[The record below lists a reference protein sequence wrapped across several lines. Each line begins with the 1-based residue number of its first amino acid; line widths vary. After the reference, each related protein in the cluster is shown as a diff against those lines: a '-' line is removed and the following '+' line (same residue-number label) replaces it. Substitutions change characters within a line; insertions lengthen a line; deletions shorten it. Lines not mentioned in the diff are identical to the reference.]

1 MQRHYFIAVRL
12 PEEVKYYLSE
22 VARKVSDLYS
32 FKRWVH
38 REDYHITL
46 AFLGPSEEQQWK
58 ACMEDITKE
67 IAFMSPFQLHV
78 SHVGVFG
85 LSERPR
91 IFWCGLS
98 ENEMLGTLQKKVAQ
112 ACKQHQYRIDEK
124 PFRPHITM
132 ARKYEGSVNFTQ
144 EDLRRCNLVLNEGI
158 TFMGNAV
165 TLYESHVEK
174 EQKYQALQTIYIG
187 K

>member
-1 MQRHYFIAVRL
+1 MKRHYFIAVPL
-12 PEEVKYYLSE
+12 PEEVKHYLFGVAHE
-22 VARKVSDLYS
+22 VASMYS

-58 ACMEDITKE
+58 ACMEDIEKE
-67 IAFMSPFQLHV
+67 ISFMLPFQLHV
-78 SHVGVFG
+78 SHVGIFG
-85 LSERPR
+85 LLERPR

-98 ENEMLGTLQKKVAQ
+98 ENEVLRTLQKKVAQ
-112 ACKQHQYRIDEK
+112 VCRQHQYKIDEK

-132 ARKYEGSVNFTQ
+132 ARKYESSLDFTQ
-144 EDLRRCNLVLNEGI
+144 EDVTRCNRVMNEGI
-158 TFMGNAV
+158 TFTGNAV

-174 EQKYQALQTIYIG
+174 EQKYQALRTIYIG
-187 K
+187 